1 MAKGSIPTRWC
12 RHRGPASGPGIT
24 GRPLRPA
31 GETFGRHH
39 SRWHRREVPVTDIFT
54 AWLVL
59 AAVGATAVAVDITLA
74 LRRPDN
80 RLRTA
85 LLGSLAWLVV
95 GLAFTA
101 GGGGPRRAGGGAPGL
116 TGGPPG

>member
-1 MAKGSIPTRWC
+1 MPSSRSVPRIRCHRSAFGAGGRDLRTPPLAW
-12 RHRGPASGPGIT
+12 HRGDA
-24 GRPLRPA
+24 
-31 GETFGRHH
+31 
-39 SRWHRREVPVTDIFT
+39 PVTGIFT

-59 AAVGATAVAVDITLA
+59 AAVGATAVCIDVTLA

-85 LLGSLAWLVV
+85 LLGSIAWLVI

-101 GGGGPRRAGGGAPGL
+101 VVRGLRGGGEAGQY
-116 TGGPPG
+116 